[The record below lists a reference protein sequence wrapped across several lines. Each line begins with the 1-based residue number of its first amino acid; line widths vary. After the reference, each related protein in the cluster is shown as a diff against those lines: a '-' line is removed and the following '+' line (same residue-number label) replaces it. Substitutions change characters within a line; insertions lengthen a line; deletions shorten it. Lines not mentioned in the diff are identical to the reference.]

1 MTIREWVVFTV
12 AGIGVLIML
21 LSSIGVWRLPDVFTR
36 MHAFGKAATMGISC
50 LIIAAGIYYPEY
62 LARMLVLV
70 VLFFIT
76 GPIAGTAMAR
86 AAYRVA
92 TPDVKFA
99 LTYDE
104 MGRDAPRAEV
114 QQE

>member
-1 MTIREWVVFTV
+1 
-12 AGIGVLIML
+12 
-21 LSSIGVWRLPDVFTR
+21 
-36 MHAFGKAATMGISC
+36 
-50 LIIAAGIYYPEY
+50 
-62 LARMLVLV
+62 
-70 VLFFIT
+70 
-76 GPIAGTAMAR
+76 MAR